1 MFDQRSAQDRGTTSM
16 KRLSGTRVLLIE
28 DEAIIASMV
37 EDMLVELGATV
48 VGPASSITKGLVL
61 ANSEGIDAAVL
72 DVNIRSERV
81 DPIADLLRARHV
93 PIVFATGYGTSAVGK
108 GGNHPVIEK
117 PYTLEKL
124 AGALMTALK
133 S

>member
-1 MFDQRSAQDRGTTSM
+1 M

-93 PIVFATGYGTSAVGK
+93 PIVFATGCGTSTVGK
-108 GGNHPVIEK
+108 GDNHPVIEK

-124 AGALMTALK
+124 ASAPITALK